1 MKTWLSLFFW
11 CTFFAAMIIMFMSV
25 GWLLITVGL
34 GLIGVIILHIIAVNR
49 TLNRALFLWKWVL
62 LTSLTFL
69 AFSLAR
75 TDFDD
80 VNQYTGLSTLIH
92 FFDEKQSKFVDDV
105 NFSFF
110 FAIAMIIATMAIDI
124 HLLVRSKRPPAV
136 PVNNDF
142 V

>member
-11 CTFFAAMIIMFMSV
+11 CTTFAALIIMFMSA

-34 GLIGVIILHIIAVNR
+34 VLIGVIILHIISVTR

-69 AFSLAR
+69 VFALVR

-80 VNQYTGLSTLIH
+80 VDGYTGLSSLMNY
-92 FFDEKQSKFVDDV
+92 FDSKQSKYVQ
-105 NFSFF
+105 NANLSFF
-110 FAIAMIIATMAIDI
+110 LAIAFILATIAIDI
-124 HLLVRSKRPPAV
+124 LLLVKSKRPPPV
-136 PVNNDF
+136 PENKDF